1 MRFSRQEQWS
11 GLPFPSLGDLPNP
24 GIEPMSLAS
33 LTLADRFLARSTT
46 WESKACGHSILN
58 ELPEF
63 TWQGKGN
70 EMNQSLDLKVLVR
83 KQQTLLAPCHWPK
96 RAS

>member
-24 GIEPMSLAS
+24 GIEPMSLVS
-33 LTLADRFLARSTT
+33 LTLADRFLTRSTT
-46 WESKACGHSILN
+46 WESEACGHSILN

-70 EMNQSLDLKVLVR
+70 EMN
-83 KQQTLLAPCHWPK
+83 
-96 RAS
+96 